1 LPNESKPIIAV
12 DIDDVLSETVEG
24 FIAWSNDTY
33 NTNLSVAD
41 YNEDLARMW
50 NVDREEAERR
60 AGNFH
65 GGGAVSQL
73 RHIEAARP
81 VLAWLAERYELVV
94 ITSRRLISKDQTV
107 GWLNK
112 YFPGIF
118 SPEVINFA
126 GIWDNADEQSHNRTK
141 GDIVKKLG
149 ASYLIDD
156 QIKHC
161 IASAELGIKTLLF
174 GDYKWNQ
181 ADELP
186 KGVIRVK
193 DWSEVLK
200 YFNE

>member
-1 LPNESKPIIAV
+1 MNKPIIAI

-24 FIAWSNDTY
+24 FMAWSNETY
-33 NTNLSVAD
+33 GTSLKVSD
-41 YNEDLARMW
+41 YNEDIATMW
-50 NVDREEAERR
+50 NVDREESERR
-60 AGNFH
+60 AKNFH
-65 GGGAVSQL
+65 GGGAVGQL
-73 RHIEAARP
+73 RHINAARP
-81 VLAWLAERYELVV
+81 VLAWLADRYELVV
-94 ITSRRLISKDQTV
+94 ITSRRVISKDQTEA
-107 GWLNK
+107 WLNK

-161 IASAELGIKTLLF
+161 VASAELGIETLLF
-174 GDYKWNQ
+174 GDYTWNQ

-186 KGVIRVK
+186 EGVVRVK
-193 DWSEVLK
+193 DWLEVRK
-200 YFNE
+200 YFDERS